1 MGAYECVKTARC
13 PSAAETEEEWD
24 RDAQWRASFSFLVE
38 AYECDAASFARC
50 EWAPASRCPA
60 GEAGGTLGASRL
72 SGFAADAGAFGTGP
86 STRSGLIDRADRY
99 LTPRRRSGRCV
110 WSRSRRSGEALAF
123 AAAAFAA
130 AKAAASPVW
139 RGRRFGVSAS
149 SDDVESAFPPRAD
162 GFDPGNAD
170 STNDGAFSRR
180 RRGFGVDPDALIRG
194 VWMKLGGIEGNAAAG
209 EREPLL
215 GPDVDVSI
223 DRDRDPVDAGV
234 DRPPESSPRELLNA
248 NVATEPR
255 TKTKTGGARRKVV
268 FDVDETLAEREPLG
282 AAGGGDLGATARARG
297 GGRPGGARGGG
308 GGARGER
315 RRTRAPRDWRVPRRR
330 GRTRSETGD
339 EYDTKKR
346 EDTKNTQTP
355 VGELSREAL
364 LERARALTPR
374 RANAAGDTGIRRRVR
389 YIFNLR
395 K

>member
-86 STRSGLIDRADRY
+86 STGPSGTIDRADRY
-99 LTPRRRSGRCV
+99 LTPRRREWAVRLESFAAGAA
-110 WSRSRRSGEALAF
+110 ALAF

-194 VWMKLGGIEGNAAAG
+194 VWMKLGGLEGNAAAG

-282 AAGGGDLGATARARG
+282 AAGGGDLGATAPPEAEEDREARAAAAAERAAKK
-297 GGRPGGARGGG
+297 ARA
-308 GGARGER
+308 ARLARAKAAREDAER
-315 RRTRAPRDWRVPRRR
+315 RLATS
-330 GRTRSETGD
+330 TTL
-339 EYDTKKR
+339 KKR

-364 LERARALTPR
+364 LERARGALPR
-374 RANAAGDTGIRRRVR
+374 RANAAGDTGIPGGA
-389 YIFNLR
+389 
-395 K
+395 